1 MYSIYIRTFPR
12 SFLMTKVADMDS
24 EDFAR
29 MIAQASGGA
38 NMGNSAAKQ
47 PSSSSGSDK
56 EGFGGLGDGFGKL
69 MNSSYRTSD
78 ALNDGAG
85 IVSRVFP
92 KLGEALGGTTKYVTE
107 SNDAIN
113 KMGKSGVNFSNDVGQ
128 YRESLAGAHMTQDQL
143 SNMVRKNSTDFAGLG
158 QGVNQGTQNQLK
170 LNQAIIEQTDV
181 QGSLAQQLMLSGTSA
196 EDFSKAS
203 QLVTLNS
210 RAGMLQD
217 KERAA
222 RATQSAIELADEM
235 DKLAKITGKSKEQQA
250 NDLEKQMRK
259 ADVAATL
266 LQMDDQQQQNYKK
279 ANLVFGTMGDS
290 VQDLASEIVTGGVRT
305 KEGAA
310 AMSALGPAGKEFE
323 QALKQQMSARGPA
336 EQAAAKAAMDLAK
349 QHVTEYQT
357 SKEYRDKL
365 AYDRSQSGDAAR
377 KMFSEN
383 KEIQGKL
390 ATKGLI
396 EEKTGKP
403 ATSEQVIAQQQAA
416 ADRQTRG
423 QNVDTGKPIAGA
435 TTGQALNA
443 GDNALQNIS
452 AGMAS
457 KFKDVNDTLAPT
469 PENLRKFNQAL
480 SNVGTQGKVATGIDN
495 IATGAQNLVG
505 VKPAPKTEKTKIDEN
520 GNIVKRAGGSP
531 GIEDFLKG
539 GSFGGMFE
547 QFGKGTPAILHGE
560 EMVATKDQMT
570 RMLSGMPG
578 QMQGAMKGMP
588 EQMQG
593 MMKGMS
599 GQMQGM
605 PEQMQSMMKNMP
617 GAGGSFNASDMM
629 KGLEGAQ
636 GLKRPQ
642 DFNFNDSS
650 QEEVLKRKAA
660 IEAAESNKPKEP
672 PISRLESPVA
682 KAPEAPPI
690 SRLESPVAKE
700 PPIPPMSRLESPVA
714 KAPEAPKFTTPAI
727 PKIPEIPKIT
737 PPNISPPPPPAAQAP
752 KADEGV
758 TQKKTMPATADVTM
772 KDLKDQLIHLN
783 RSIDKL
789 VSHSADTADAAHKQV
804 KATKS
809 MSGNRL

>member
-1 MYSIYIRTFPR
+1 MYSIYIRTFPG

-47 PSSSSGSDK
+47 PSSSSGSGK

-323 QALKQQMSARGPA
+323 QALKQQMAARSPA

-520 GNIVKRAGGSP
+520 GNIVQRAGGSP

-593 MMKGMS
+593 MMKGMPEQMQGMMKGMSGQMQGMPEQMQSMMKGMS

-672 PISRLESPVA
+672 PI
-682 KAPEAPPI
+682 
-690 SRLESPVAKE
+690 
-700 PPIPPMSRLESPVA
+700 SRLESPVA